1 MSKQLE
7 NSELK
12 NEFQRIKVSNS
23 YAIGGM
29 IGAGKSTLSR
39 ALGNELNADV
49 VFELNEDDKLQ
60 NLLLEK
66 LYEGDK
72 TSAIAFQ
79 VYFFCSR
86 FDNYKNGIK
95 NNNLTVFDRT
105 IFEDRLFAHQNMTS
119 DPIMFGFYDSMW
131 HDKVKELIYSVGVP
145 KLYIIL
151 DLKWEEFKDRI
162 FRRGRKSEVDNFSKN
177 EHYFKSVHKMY
188 FKYLVNVCEVY
199 GINYIV
205 IDASLATDQQIK
217 SIMHKIKK
225 DGLEKDKI

>member
-1 MSKQLE
+1 MTEK
-7 NSELK
+7 LK
-12 NEFQRIKVSNS
+12 SNFQRIKVGNAI
-23 YAIGGM
+23 AIGGM

-39 ALGNELNADV
+39 ALGQKLEASV
-49 VFELNEDDKLQ
+49 VYELNENDELQ
-60 NLLLEK
+60 NLLLKK

-86 FDNYKNGIK
+86 FDNYCNGV
-95 NNNLTVFDRT
+95 NNNQISVFDRT

-131 HDKVKELIYSVGVP
+131 HDKTKELIYSVGVP

-151 DLKWEEFKDRI
+151 DIKWEDFKKRL
-162 FRRGRKSEVDNFSKN
+162 FERGRKSETDNFDQN
-177 EHYFKSVHKMY
+177 EPYFRSVHRIY
-188 FKYLVNVCEVY
+188 TEYLVNVCQVY

-205 IDASLATDQQIK
+205 LDATIPTDKQVEM
-217 SIMHKIKK
+217 IMAKIKNENLL
-225 DGLEKDKI
+225 D